1 MFGNLTAQTAL
12 PSLNA
17 LRAFEAM
24 GRTGSA
30 TLAAAELNVTHSAVS
45 RQVKALEAALGI
57 RLFEGPRHQ
66 LRLTEKGKVLSSGL
80 GTGFDALTEAVRIV
94 RDVDEV
100 HLAIHPSLAVKWLI
114 PRLARFER
122 ECPGVTLHLSDL
134 ASTATRQRGADLVV
148 RYLDGPA
155 LGGETVEHLT
165 DNRVG
170 LVCAPAVAAG
180 DLGAVPRLAA
190 RTHIRGWSDW
200 AAATGHSE
208 HVGSVRILTHLHF
221 VQDAALAGLGLA
233 VLPEVV
239 VADDVAAGRL
249 VAPYG
254 FVPDGGALVAIRMD
268 ADSRRAARRMV
279 HWLRDQAWA
288 TVALVRP
295 PGAFTGG

>member
-1 MFGNLTAQTAL
+1 MFENLTPQAAL

-30 TLAAAELNVTHSAVS
+30 TLAAAELHVTHSAVS

-66 LRLTEKGKVLSSGL
+66 LRLTKKGRALSLGL

-94 RDVDEV
+94 RDIDEV
-100 HLAIHPSLAVKWLI
+100 HVAIHPSLAVKWLI

-134 ASTATRQRGADLVV
+134 APAATRQRGADLVV
-148 RYLDGPA
+148 RYLDGPD
-155 LGGETVEHLT
+155 LGQEIVEHLF

-170 LVCAPAVAAG
+170 VVCTPAMAAG
-180 DLGAVPRLAA
+180 ELATAPRLAA
-190 RTHIRGWSDW
+190 KTHIRGWSDW
-200 AAATGHSE
+200 VRATGHSG
-208 HVGSVRILTHLHF
+208 HVGPVRALTHLHF
-221 VQDAALAGLGLA
+221 VQDAALASLGLA
-233 VLPEVV
+233 VLPQII
-239 VADDVAAGRL
+239 VADDLATGRL

-254 FVPDGGALVAIRMD
+254 FTPDGGALAAIRMD
-268 ADSRRAARRMV
+268 TGDRRAVGRTV
-279 HWLRDQAWA
+279 NWLRAQAQA
-288 TVALVRP
+288 TAKP
-295 PGAFTGG
+295 DHHPGTSPG